1 MSKTFRPIE
10 KVGFIGLGIMGSS
23 MAGHIL
29 AAGHELHVFNRT
41 RAKADALVARGAVW
55 HDHPGEIAA
64 ICDVVLT
71 IVGMPHDVEDVYLG
85 EGGLLARAQP
95 GAILIDMTTSS
106 PSLALRIAQEGA
118 KAGVHVLDAPVSG
131 GDVGA
136 RNAKLSIM
144 VGGSQAAFDHVSAL
158 LALMGENIVR
168 QGEAGAGQHTKM
180 ANQIAIASTMMA
192 VSESLAYAKRCGLA
206 PKVVLK
212 SIGSGAAA
220 SFALSALGQRMLDGD
235 FAPGFYVR
243 QFIKDMTIALA
254 EAEKMGLELPGLTQA
269 RALYQ
274 RLADSGFADDGTQ
287 ALFRLYDGSR
297 S

>member
-1 MSKTFRPIE
+1 MTKTFRSIE

-29 AAGHELHVFNRT
+29 AAGYELHVFNRT
-41 RAKADALVARGAVW
+41 RVKADALVARGAVW
-55 HDHPGEIAA
+55 HDNPGDIAGV
-64 ICDVVLT
+64 CDVVLT
-71 IVGMPHDVEDVYLG
+71 IVGMPHDVESVYLG
-85 EGGLLARAQP
+85 ESGLLARAQP

-106 PSLALRIAQEGA
+106 PSLAVRIAHEGA
-118 KAGVHVLDAPVSG
+118 KADVHVLDAPVSG

-144 VGGSQAAFDHVSAL
+144 VGGSEAAFDHVSPL
-158 LALMGENIVR
+158 FKLMGENIVL

-192 VSESLAYAKRCGLA
+192 VSESLAYAKQCGLD
-206 PKVVLK
+206 PKIVLK

-220 SFALSALGQRMLDGD
+220 SFALSALGPRMLDGD

-243 QFIKDMTIALA
+243 HFIKDMTIALA
-254 EAEKMGLELPGLTQA
+254 EADKMGLDLPGLAQA

-274 RLADSGFADDGTQ
+274 RLADAGFADDGTQ
-287 ALFRLYDGSR
+287 ALFRLYGGSR
-297 S
+297 C